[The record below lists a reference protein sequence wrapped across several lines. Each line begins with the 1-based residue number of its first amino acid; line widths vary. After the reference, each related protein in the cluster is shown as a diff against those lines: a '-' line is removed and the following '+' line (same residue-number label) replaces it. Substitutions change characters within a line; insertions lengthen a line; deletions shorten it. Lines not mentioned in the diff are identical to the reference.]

1 MSQPEPRRRPTTLVL
16 AALALLVLVGFVLRW
31 RGVGWGLPHQ
41 TYRDGMVISTQVDY
55 LQHPEKDPGRDE
67 FWGYYPHLMSRLIL
81 LAPDDWVGEPK
92 EPLELEG
99 HLARAS
105 EPWLMA
111 RKISVLLSLL
121 AIPGA
126 FFVARRFVGDGWA
139 LFAAA
144 LVTFSM
150 FHLSFAQQEKPHG
163 PVSGTPVLAVLA
175 AMALARRPSVGT
187 WTVATL
193 AAAFSVATAINGAF
207 ALLSA
212 AAAVVIVLVER
223 RGQVAKLVAGGLL
236 ATAVVLYGTVR
247 YFYPFLFFQGEA
259 EKLGDNAVNVGN
271 HPLDLD
277 KLTFAGAKNMFLTLY
292 LYEPMLLVLMI
303 VGVVVFVVRRRR
315 REQVEPERRRD
326 FLVILP
332 FLAVYG
338 SFLLV
343 YEDAFDRF
351 LMPIVPFLAA
361 LAAYGASALTA
372 RIRSQGAV
380 VALATLLLVE
390 PAAATTRL
398 MLVRATPDTP
408 TQIAHWIET
417 HVEPGQRVLV
427 LPYVDL
433 PLFYSDAAVAESPD
447 ASSVLTWMSYQAKLD
462 TKWKLGPRYTVL
474 PPRAVK
480 RELKELGEDPLG
492 AVRARGADYVVIQS
506 FGERYRYKELLRLRD
521 ELRTKGERVFVAS
534 PREGDEESG
543 RVWIRE
549 KMTLNQVPTWIRVF
563 TDHSTGTVLE
573 IYRVPKEEAR

>member
-1 MSQPEPRRRPTTLVL
+1 VSQPEPRRRPTTLVL
-16 AALALLVLVGFVLRW
+16 AALALLVLVGFALRW

-55 LQHPEKDPGRDE
+55 LRHPEKDPGRDE
-67 FWGYYPHLMSRLIL
+67 FWGYYPHLMARLIL
-81 LAPDDWVGEPK
+81 LAPDDWAGEPK
-92 EPLELEG
+92 EPLAVEG

-105 EPWLMA
+105 EPWLLA

-163 PVSGTPVLAVLA
+163 PVSGTPVFAVLA
-175 AMALARRPSVGT
+175 AMALARRPSVT
-187 WTVATL
+187 MWTL
-193 AAAFSVATAINGAF
+193 ATAAAALSVATAINGAF

-223 RGQVAKLVAGGLL
+223 RGQAAKLVVGGLVV
-236 ATAVVLYGTVR
+236 TAIVLYATVR
-247 YFYPFLFFQGEA
+247 FFYPFLFFEGEA
-259 EKLGDNAVNVGN
+259 EKLGDNAMNVGN
-271 HPLDLD
+271 HPLDLE

-292 LYEPMLLVLMI
+292 LYEPVWLVLML
-303 VGVVVFVVRRRR
+303 VALVVFVARRIGRVP
-315 REQVEPERRRD
+315 VERERRRD

-332 FLAVYG
+332 LVAVYG
-338 SFLLV
+338 AFLVV

-351 LMPIVPFLAA
+351 LMPIVPLLAA
-361 LAAYGASALTA
+361 LAAYAASAVAA
-372 RIRSQGAV
+372 RLRSKGAG
-380 VALATLLLVE
+380 VALASVLLLE

-398 MLVRATPDTP
+398 MLVRATPDTQ
-408 TQIAHWIET
+408 TQIARWIET

-427 LPYVDL
+427 LPYIDL
-433 PLFYSDAAVAESPD
+433 PLLYSDAAVAESPD
-447 ASSVLTWMSYQAKLD
+447 ASSVLTWMAYQAKLD
-462 TKWKLGPRYTVL
+462 SKWKLGPTFTVL
-474 PPRAVK
+474 PPRAVQ
-480 RELKELGEDPLG
+480 RELQELGKDPLG
-492 AVRARGADYVVIQS
+492 SVRARGADYVVIQS
-506 FGERYRYKELLRLRD
+506 FGPRYPYKQLVRLRD

-543 RVWIRE
+543 RVWVRE
-549 KMTLNQVPTWIRVF
+549 KMTLNQVPTWVRIF
-563 TDHSTGTVLE
+563 TDRSMGTVLE
-573 IYRVPKEEAR
+573 IYSVPKDEAR